1 MKESLEPATPAIYIC
16 VRPDRDPS
24 YLPLHGRRLP

>member
-16 VRPDRDPS
+16 VGPVWDPS
-24 YLPLHGRRLP
+24 YFPLHGRRLP